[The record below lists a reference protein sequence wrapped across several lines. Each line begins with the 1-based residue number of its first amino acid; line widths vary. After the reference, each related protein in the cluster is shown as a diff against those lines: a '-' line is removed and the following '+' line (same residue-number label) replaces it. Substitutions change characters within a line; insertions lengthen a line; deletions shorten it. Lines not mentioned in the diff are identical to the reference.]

1 MLGYSFVP
9 IIAGYIRGRISYR
22 LERSF
27 ARIAMMPLY
36 PILEKLIVVI
46 SLGLFDYIYI
56 LEEVRVPEAI
66 FPW

>member
-56 LEEVRVPEAI
+56 LEEVRVPKAI
-66 FPW
+66 FRW

>member
-27 ARIAMMPLY
+27 ARIAMIPLY

-66 FPW
+66 FRW

>member
-27 ARIAMMPLY
+27 ARIAMISLY

-46 SLGLFDYIYI
+46 LLGLFDYIYI

-66 FPW
+66 SRW

>member
-66 FPW
+66 SRW

>member
-66 FPW
+66 FRW

>member
-36 PILEKLIVVI
+36 PILEKLIVEI

-66 FPW
+66 FRW

>member
-36 PILEKLIVVI
+36 PILEKPI
-46 SLGLFDYIYI
+46 
-56 LEEVRVPEAI
+56 
-66 FPW
+66 

>member
-36 PILEKLIVVI
+36 PILEKLIVEI

-66 FPW
+66 SRW

>member
-22 LERSF
+22 IERSF

-66 FPW
+66 FRW